1 MSSYLQ
7 KQQEAFRGNVI
18 SASSKISNK
27 RTLGA
32 NDAQPTSAPSPSPS
46 NASTTSKNEPIRDK
60 KRKAEPP
67 ATNIVYSQPADT
79 GYGTDMLTQVQYI
92 IKYLKDK
99 GEAKTFKD
107 ILGYLGLPA
116 FSLTEPKKR
125 ILAGI
130 LRQHP
135 RIKWKP
141 DPTNNNHDWDGGLF
155 EHRPTINVRNS
166 TELLAYL
173 QKKVDA
179 QGVSVKDLKDGWDKA
194 EEGITQLEREHKV
207 LVTRT
212 KKDNHARM
220 VWADDPSLY
229 HPIDLE
235 FANMWKGME
244 LPSPDDVVTR
254 LIAQGQKPASDDP
267 AKRVKQAPKP
277 KEKKKR
283 AGRAGGKTTNTH
295 MQHLLKDY
303 PEKTGR

>member
-27 RTLGA
+27 RSLAAT
-32 NDAQPTSAPSPSPS
+32 DAPIPAAPSPSPS
-46 NASTTSKNEPIRDK
+46 NASTTSKADQKDK
-60 KRKAEPP
+60 KRKAEVP
-67 ATNIVYSQPADT
+67 AGNIVYSQPADS
-79 GYGTDMLTQVQYI
+79 GYGSDMMTQVQYI

-99 GEAKTFKD
+99 DEPKTFQN
-107 ILGYLGLPA
+107 IVGYLGLPA
-116 FSLTEPKKR
+116 YQLTPEKQR
-125 ILAGI
+125 SLAGI

-135 RIKWKP
+135 RLQWRP
-141 DPTNNNHDWDGGLF
+141 DPSDNSHEWDAGLF
-155 EHRPTINVRNS
+155 THRPIINVRNQ
-166 TELLAYL
+166 TDLLAYL

-179 QGVSVKDLKDGWDKA
+179 QGVSVKELKDGWDRA
-194 EEGITQLEREHKV
+194 EEGIGRLEAAHKV

-229 HPIDLE
+229 HPVDLE
-235 FANMWKGME
+235 FANMWKGLE
-244 LPSPDDVVTR
+244 LPSPDDVVTK

-267 AKRVKQAPKP
+267 SKRVKAPPKP

-283 AGRAGGKTTNTH
+283 QARNNGKMTNTH
-295 MQHLLKDY
+295 MQHLLRDFGPK
-303 PEKTGR
+303 R